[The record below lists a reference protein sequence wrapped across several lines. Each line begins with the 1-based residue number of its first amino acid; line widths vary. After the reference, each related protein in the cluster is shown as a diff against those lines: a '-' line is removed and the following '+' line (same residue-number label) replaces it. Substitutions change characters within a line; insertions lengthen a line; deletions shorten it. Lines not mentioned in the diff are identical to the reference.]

1 MTPWCSG
8 ADPTLTSCGTAS
20 VATPKCRRGCVQYWG
35 DVLPDSLHVRELDA
49 GGAPDTTV
57 WQSVRLAMWPGVA
70 LTLVVYCLP
79 EHGRRRAVAIAST
92 EMFNVVLIA
101 TSTWRR
107 LMFDVKHQASQ
118 TAQKCTSPAG
128 GNTAT
133 GARSGDRGT
142 GSQVAGVAGTTLA
155 CDNAPIMP
163 GRLADKVAIVTGG
176 NSGMGAGT
184 VELFVAEG
192 ARVVIAARG
201 EELGQAVADRLGDNA
216 LFVRA
221 DVSVEADVKAMV
233 DATMAKWGRVDVL
246 FNNAGI
252 GQGFVPPEDFALDDF
267 NRVMTTNLGSCFLGL
282 KYVTA
287 IMKEQGGGSIINNG
301 STAGVTTDG
310 SGPVYSA
317 SKAAVIH
324 ITKVW
329 ATQLAEF
336 GIRVNCISPGAIVT
350 PIFWGGY
357 QTQSVEENER
367 REQRLTEHF
376 ANALPLNRAGT
387 PEDIAYA
394 ALYLASDES
403 RHTTGHNLMVDA
415 GITARMAAQ
424 AGLVE
429 GFDAIRRS
437 VSPVS

>member
-1 MTPWCSG
+1 
-8 ADPTLTSCGTAS
+8 
-20 VATPKCRRGCVQYWG
+20 
-35 DVLPDSLHVRELDA
+35 
-49 GGAPDTTV
+49 
-57 WQSVRLAMWPGVA
+57 
-70 LTLVVYCLP
+70 
-79 EHGRRRAVAIAST
+79 
-92 EMFNVVLIA
+92 
-101 TSTWRR
+101 
-107 LMFDVKHQASQ
+107 
-118 TAQKCTSPAG
+118 
-128 GNTAT
+128 
-133 GARSGDRGT
+133 
-142 GSQVAGVAGTTLA
+142 
-155 CDNAPIMP
+155 
-163 GRLADKVAIVTGG
+163 
-176 NSGMGAGT
+176 MGAGT

-216 LFVRA
+216 LFVRG

-282 KYVTA
+282 KYVTP
-287 IMKEQGGGSIINNG
+287 IMKEQGGGSIVNNG

-387 PEDIAYA
+387 PEDIACA

-415 GITARMAAQ
+415 GITVRMAAQ